1 MNNTRFKIRKYRE
14 LKADIVDIDIK
25 IKELEDDMLGISA
38 ASQEERTG
46 QTYKISRSVENQAEK
61 HMEKKEE
68 LIKIKNKKIRQIEK
82 IDNAMSVLDEV
93 EKEIIDT
100 VLINNYRYSKMQE
113 KLHLSYPRIKQIESD
128 ALKKMEKY
136 V

>member
-38 ASQEERTG
+38 TLQEERTG
-46 QTYKISRSVENQAEK
+46 ETYKISRSVENQAEK
-61 HMEKKEE
+61 YMEKKEE
-68 LIKIKNKKIRQIEK
+68 LKIVKNKKIRQIEK
-82 IDNAMSVLDEV
+82 IDNAMTVLDEI
-93 EKEIIDT
+93 EKDIIEA

-113 KLHLSYPRIKQIESD
+113 QLHLSYPRIKQIESE
-128 ALKKMEKY
+128 ALKKMDKY